1 MKEFILDYCNKC
13 KRIYGM
19 NYVKLGSRL
28 TYSDCHDGPLHLG
41 TMHKCRDRNCEWESQ
56 DWIVIKSGIYES

>member
-1 MKEFILDYCNKC
+1 
-13 KRIYGM
+13 M